1 MINKMSSTAGTQT
14 AVRVMNGTIAGRIVL
29 TASEAGIVSLVMR
42 RAGDGDEDIHQQGSA
57 PAAAIADKAVME
69 LSAYLRGE
77 LRRFSVPLSLEGLS
91 DFQHKVLTHTAQ
103 IPAGSV
109 ESYGEVAQAI
119 GKPNSARAVG
129 GALAHNPIAIMIPC
143 HRVVAHDGGLH
154 GFSSPDGIRTK
165 AKLLAHEGLSIIDDR
180 VQLSEKREM

>member
-1 MINKMSSTAGTQT
+1 MVNKMSSTAGTQT
-14 AVRVMNGTIAGRIVL
+14 AVRVMNGTITGRIVL

-42 RAGDGDEDIHQQGSA
+42 RAEDGEEDIHQQGSA
-57 PAAAIADKAVME
+57 PAAAIADKAVTE
-69 LSAYLRGE
+69 LGAYLQGE
-77 LRRFSVPLSLEGLS
+77 LRRFSVPLCLEGVS

-129 GALAHNPIAIMIPC
+129 GALARNPIAIMIPC
-143 HRVVAHDGGLH
+143 HRVVAHDGRLH